1 MTLDILFYFACKEE
15 IEMPIY
21 EYRCNDCQQ
30 VFEEWQKGFEDREMV
45 CPVCGGASSRLIS
58 NSAFV
63 LKGSG
68 WYVTDYCKNQ
78 PGAGNGNGKSS
89 AAPTASPPESPSS
102 GSGNTTDSTPKS
114 QAE

>member
-1 MTLDILFYFACKEE
+1 
-15 IEMPIY
+15 MPIY

-45 CPVCGGASSRLIS
+45 CPVCGGVSSRMIS

-68 WYVTDYCKNQ
+68 WYVTDYCNRNSSS
-78 PGAGNGNGKSS
+78 GNGNGKSQTQEKTMPASEGS
-89 AAPTASPPESPSS
+89 AAGS
-102 GSGNTTDSTPKS
+102 GSSSASESKS
-114 QAE
+114 KAD

>member
-1 MTLDILFYFACKEE
+1 
-15 IEMPIY
+15 MPIY

-58 NSAFV
+58 SSAFV

-68 WYVTDYCKNQ
+68 WYVTDYCQSQ
-78 PGAGNGNGKSS
+78 PGNGNGKPKAKETSNSS
-89 AAPTASPPESPSS
+89 DKSDSDTGSPTASTPES
-102 GSGNTTDSTPKS
+102 
-114 QAE
+114 QAS

>member
-1 MTLDILFYFACKEE
+1 
-15 IEMPIY
+15 MPIY

-30 VFEEWQKGFEDREMV
+30 LFEEWQKGFEDREMV

-68 WYVTDYCKNQ
+68 WYVTDYCKQN
-78 PGAGNGNGKSS
+78 PEAGNGNGRPKSKEATASSGDSSTPSTDTSS
-89 AAPTASPPESPSS
+89 AAGGDSS
-102 GSGNTTDSTPKS
+102 TSATGSQTV
-114 QAE
+114 